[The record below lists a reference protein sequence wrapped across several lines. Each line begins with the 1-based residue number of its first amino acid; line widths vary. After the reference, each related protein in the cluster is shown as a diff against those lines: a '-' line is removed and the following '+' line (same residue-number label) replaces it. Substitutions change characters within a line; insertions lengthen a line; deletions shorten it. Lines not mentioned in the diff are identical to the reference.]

1 MDERAQDSDSIVND
15 ESNESANSGRFPKK
29 AAAIASACGLVVV
42 LLVAAIIGLVITTSS
57 SIHKLETKVQALTQ
71 QLDAK
76 DGDTKLTLSQVN
88 SKVNSLNGK
97 ISDLEAK
104 DKHLSDNI
112 DSIEACVNR
121 YMDVVGKAGGGYYRY
136 NYCFTF

>member
-1 MDERAQDSDSIVND
+1 MDDLVKDSDSFVDDEDEVAPDVN
-15 ESNESANSGRFPKK
+15 RFRKK
-29 AAAIASACGLVVV
+29 VTATAVTCGLVIA
-42 LLVAAIIGLVITTSS
+42 LLVAAIVGVAVTSSS
-57 SIHKLETKVQALTQ
+57 SIHRLETKVQELSQ

-88 SKVNSLNGK
+88 SKVTSLNGK
-97 ISDLEAK
+97 ITDLEAK
-104 DKHLSDNI
+104 NKRLSDNI